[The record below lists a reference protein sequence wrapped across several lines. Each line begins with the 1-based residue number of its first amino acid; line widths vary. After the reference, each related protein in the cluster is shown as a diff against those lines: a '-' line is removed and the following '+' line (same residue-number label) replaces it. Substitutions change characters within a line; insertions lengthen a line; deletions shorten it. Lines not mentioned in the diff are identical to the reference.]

1 MADFRGLS
9 GALNG
14 LRLRLEQGLP
24 ALADAGIAAH
34 VQVLDS
40 TSLDETGLAAVST
53 NTLGIYLHRI
63 SVDPVA
69 SARTM
74 PSPRAGLPRQAELVL
89 NLHLLLIAL
98 KAVAAAEASLLG
110 WAMQQIGNALDLDH
124 GVLVSAEPDAQW
136 HPDESLQVFP
146 EPMDTEDLLRI
157 WEGLPSDYRLSSTYV
172 IRNLRVLPSR
182 LVEQGP
188 IVGEIEYRMGQHA

>member
-24 ALADAGIAAH
+24 TLATAGIAAQ
-34 VQVLDS
+34 VRVLDS
-40 TSLDETGLAAVST
+40 TSLDADGLLALPS
-53 NTLGIYLHRI
+53 NTLGVYLHRI

-74 PSPRAGLPRQAELVL
+74 PAPRAGMPRQAELVL

-182 LVEQGP
+182 LMEQRP
-188 IVGEIEYRMGQHA
+188 IVGEIEYRMGRHE